1 MNNSEYKQS
10 IAFHP
15 GEHIRDLTEEMEVA
29 QIREMDHQHI
39 ELRHSISPEMF
50 CRLREQVNFQKVSQR
65 QAKKILENTSYIC
78 AAFYNNEP
86 VGVIRLLFD
95 YGTDAYITD
104 VIVNP
109 DYQGCG
115 IGRLLIENVLNYIR
129 QNVTD
134 TKVVCSLY
142 ANQGKEDFYH
152 RFGFEKLPNIK
163 YGYGMVLDV

>member
-1 MNNSEYKQS
+1 
-10 IAFHP
+10 
-15 GEHIRDLTEEMEVA
+15 
-29 QIREMDHQHI
+29 MDHQNI
-39 ELRHSISPEMF
+39 EIRHSISPEMF

-65 QAKKILENTSYIC
+65 QAKKILENTSYIS
-78 AAFYNNEP
+78 AAFYNNEL
-86 VGVIRLLFD
+86 VGVTRLLFD

-109 DYQGCG
+109 NYQGCG

-142 ANQGKEDFYH
+142 ANQGKEDFYQ